1 MQESPKARE
10 IYSNLLKNLGHEDNT
25 EMQFPVT
32 YNKTKMYY
40 FESGC
45 AKVNYYLT
53 NFYNKKSYIYPIFLD
68 TFHCQIRYPN
78 KNHPQA
84 GATMK
89 MLDIV
94 NFAERRNIAEVG
106 WEIVFDKQPM
116 YFTMMERLRLLV
128 KLKAETE
135 RLVKSAQKKTEMFGD
150 FRPVA
155 GDMLMEKPFG
165 PKMDLGFSEQSIKL
179 GSKQREKIAKK
190 YGFGDIKEDGCQ
202 YGRYD
207 ENMILHP
214 V

>member
-25 EMQFPVT
+25 EMRPSSLF
-32 YNKTKMYY
+32 NKTIMYY
-40 FESGC
+40 LESGC
-45 AKVNYYLT
+45 AQVNYYLK
-53 NFYNKKSYIYPIFLD
+53 NFYNKKSYIYPIFLE
-68 TFHCQIRYPN
+68 TFHCQIRFPN

-84 GATMK
+84 GPTMK
-89 MLDIV
+89 MLEIV
-94 NFAERRNIAEVG
+94 NFTERRNIAEVG

-128 KLKAETE
+128 KMRRETQ
-135 RLVKSAQKKTEMFGD
+135 RLVESAQDKTEMFGD

-179 GSKQREKIAKK
+179 GSKQRENIAKG

-202 YGRYD
+202 YGRFD
-207 ENMILHP
+207 EDMILHP